1 MSLALCVAMSTKLS
15 QPCGC
20 SIFSEKAFILRK
32 KEKKCPVS
40 LVDPSEDLICV
51 TSTEET
57 CCLF

>member
-1 MSLALCVAMSTKLS
+1 MCSFVYQVVAAMWVLYIQRKS
-15 QPCGC
+15 
-20 SIFSEKAFILRK
+20 FHSEKK

>member
-1 MSLALCVAMSTKLS
+1 MCSFVYQVVAAMWVLYIQRKS
-15 QPCGC
+15 
-20 SIFSEKAFILRK
+20 FHSEK

-57 CCLF
+57 CCLFWLSWF